1 MVIKIAPMRKTI
13 FVFFLLLS
21 VARLSYGQELPNL
34 RGIKLNKR
42 ISYKNAEPTV
52 LKVVD
57 YLFQTPSDKKNKSR
71 NDAGRFLVDWMNG
84 TPDYVFYL
92 EEKETSFFNTD
103 PDLLLMYM
111 AALTKFSL
119 VHPTEKE
126 KQKQALGAMN
136 LVLPYLYQQSDKK
149 TWTKELWQLYDA
161 SKNGKL
167 KEFLYP

>member
-1 MVIKIAPMRKTI
+1 MRKI
-13 FVFFLLLS
+13 IVAFLCLFTLN
-21 VARLSYGQELPNL
+21 LYGQELPNL
-34 RGIKLNKR
+34 KNVKLNKKA
-42 ISYKNAEPTV
+42 SYKNAEPTIV
-52 LKVVD
+52 KLVD
-57 YLFQTPSDKKNKSR
+57 YLFKTPIDKKNKAR
-71 NDAGRFLVDWMNG
+71 NNAGRFLLDWMNG

-119 VHPTEKE
+119 QQPMAKE
-126 KQKQALGAMN
+126 KQAQALGAIN
-136 LVLPYLYQQSDKK
+136 LILPYLYQQSDKK